1 MWGSFMGT
9 IIIAR
14 LVIFNKTLIAHSRQA
29 LWQKNERQNAKL
41 EDTIPLDRD
50 I

>member
-1 MWGSFMGT
+1 MGT
-9 IIIAR
+9 IISVR
-14 LVIFNKTLIAHSRQA
+14 LIDFNNKLIAHSREA

-41 EDTIPLDRD
+41 EDTISLDRD